1 MLIGLGLGRLV
12 VYSLCNNFFTL
23 MLTKKAY
30 NKKGVQ
36 LETNTVTAHTWGDI
50 ENINYYFKWLYIGE
64 V

>member
-1 MLIGLGLGRLV
+1 
-12 VYSLCNNFFTL
+12 